1 MLCTYCGATTSPTLD
16 RCVVCHTPYPP
27 GFLDSGVTGNISP
40 DEDQTRLTPAS
51 QERHA
56 ESPVSAFGS
65 VSGIARLEPGQTF
78 ANRYTIIRLLGA
90 GGMAAVYQAWDET
103 LATAVA
109 LKLIRID
116 PAMQPSDIRQLED
129 RFKREL
135 KLARQVT
142 HANVVRIHDLGE
154 IGSTLYLTM
163 AYVQGS
169 DRRRCCVR
177 DG

>member
-27 GFLDSGVTGNISP
+27 GFRDSGAV
-40 DEDQTRLTPAS
+40 DETSLEADQTRLAPPADARH
-51 QERHA
+51 ERI
-56 ESPVSAFGS
+56 PVSGFGELAG
-65 VSGIARLEPGQTF
+65 VPRLEPGHTF
-78 ANRYTIIRLLGA
+78 ANRYTVIRLLGA

-109 LKLIRID
+109 LKLIRVD
-116 PAMQPSDIRQLED
+116 PSMLPDDIRQLEE

-142 HANVVRIHDLGE
+142 HPNVIRIHDLGDPKR
-154 IGSTLYLTM
+154 
-163 AYVQGS
+163 Q
-169 DRRRCCVR
+169 
-177 DG
+177 